1 MIQSEAVIV
10 VPCYNEEKRFPSE
23 KFLEFVSGTPG
34 FRFLFVDD
42 GSKDQTFPVLE
53 KLSAKNPEVFS
64 VLKLEKNG
72 GKAEAV
78 RRGFLSV
85 MDSGTPY
92 IGFWD
97 ADLATPLEVLPYFL
111 RVFLEEPKVEMVL
124 GARVKLMGRDIQ
136 RQAIRHYL
144 GRIFATCASG
154 VLGLSIYDTQCGAKI
169 FRVTDTLKAIFQE
182 PFGSKWI
189 FDVEILARYM
199 QKTGL
204 SSAEAEHRIYELSL
218 RSWRDVAGS
227 KVKPTDFFKAFGEL
241 VRIHF
246 RYSRKS

>member
-1 MIQSEAVIV
+1 MIQTEAVIV

-23 KFLEFVSGTPG
+23 KFLEFATKTSG

-42 GSKDQTFPVLE
+42 GSKDRTFEVLE
-53 KLSAKNPEVFS
+53 ALGKKNPEVFS

-78 RRGFLSV
+78 RRGFLQV
-85 MDSGTPY
+85 LDSGAPY
-92 IGFWD
+92 VGFWD

-136 RQAIRHYL
+136 RKALRHYL
-144 GRIFATCASG
+144 GRVFATCASS

-182 PFGSKWI
+182 HFGSKWI

-199 QKTGL
+199 KKTGL
-204 SSAEAEHRIYELSL
+204 GSLEAESRIYELSL
-218 RSWRDVAGS
+218 RSWKDVAGS

-241 VRIHF
+241 IKIYVSYR
-246 RYSRKS
+246 R